1 MIETM
6 FPTLASN
13 LGMIHNNPDRT
24 LGRTGNRMA
33 RLAVS
38 PYNVYACKDG
48 WFAIICTNE
57 EHWRSLCA
65 AMGRPELADD
75 PRFVTNAAR
84 VTHMEETDAMVE
96 VWAVALSRDELFATT
111 GAHRVPSAAVRDLYK
126 VLNNAQ
132 MRVRGML
139 EEIDHPQQGRIT
151 VPGGPLRYQGTP
163 QTRATPS
170 PGIGQDDVEVYCE
183 LPGLTADDVEALR
196 REGAL

>member
-1 MIETM
+1 
-6 FPTLASN
+6 
-13 LGMIHNNPDRT
+13 
-24 LGRTGNRMA
+24 
-33 RLAVS
+33 
-38 PYNVYACKDG
+38 
-48 WFAIICTNE
+48 
-57 EHWRSLCA
+57 
-65 AMGRPELADD
+65 
-75 PRFVTNAAR
+75 
-84 VTHMEETDAMVE
+84 MVE

-170 PGIGQDDVEVYCE
+170 PGIGQDDVEGYCE
-183 LPGLTADDVEALR
+183 LPGKR
-196 REGAL
+196 FGAKVRCEVWHCRMDAEIRWRQTGT